1 MKNIVVVGSGAFG
14 TALSL
19 VFLKSGHYVTLKPR
33 RLAHAHD
40 LLETFEN
47 RLYLPG
53 VPLPVNLRIDSTVGC
68 LAAADLVVMATPTQ
82 QTPTLLSELKHFL
95 PAGVPL
101 MIVSKGILI
110 EDPLHEPF
118 MSDWLSNHMA
128 GHPVYVM
135 SGPNFA
141 AEIARGLPAAA
152 TLAFPDEVVVKTMA
166 ESLWHSHFRL
176 YPTTDRRGVEV
187 AGAVKNVYAIACGIC
202 VGLNLGQSALAA
214 TITRSLAEI
223 KRLGMAMGAR
233 ADTFLGLS
241 GVGDLTMTC
250 SSSQSRN
257 MTLGLELAKGRAV
270 ADILSERYTVAEGVA
285 TSKAL
290 HVLSAHY
297 GVPMRLAD
305 AVYKIVHEGEAVDSV
320 IPELLSRHIVR
331 FEAE

>member
-19 VFLKSGHYVTLKPR
+19 VFLKAGHQVTLKPR
-33 RLAHAHD
+33 RLAHAND
-40 LLETFEN
+40 LLQASEN
-47 RLYLPG
+47 KCYLPG
-53 VPLPVNLRIDSTVGC
+53 VPLPTHLCIDSTHTC
-68 LAAADLVVMATPTQ
+68 LATADLIVMATPTQ
-82 QTPTLLSELKHFL
+82 QTPTLLSELKPFL
-95 PAGVPL
+95 PSGAPL
-101 MIVSKGILI
+101 LIVSKGILMA
-110 EDPLHEPF
+110 DPLSEPF
-118 MSDWLSNHMA
+118 ISDWISNHME
-128 GHPVYVM
+128 GYPIYVM

-152 TLAFPDEVVVKTMA
+152 TLAYPDEVAAKEMA

-176 YPTTDRRGVEV
+176 YPATDRRGVEI

-250 SSSQSRN
+250 SSPQSRN
-257 MTLGLELAKGRAV
+257 MTLGLELAKGRVV
-270 ADILSERYTVAEGVA
+270 ADILAERHTVAEGVA

-290 HVLSAHY
+290 HILSAHY
-297 GVPMRLAD
+297 GVPMCLAD
-305 AVYKIVHEGEAVDSV
+305 AVYQIVHGGETVDAV
-320 IPELLSRHIVR
+320 IPELLSRHTVR
-331 FEAE
+331 FEGE